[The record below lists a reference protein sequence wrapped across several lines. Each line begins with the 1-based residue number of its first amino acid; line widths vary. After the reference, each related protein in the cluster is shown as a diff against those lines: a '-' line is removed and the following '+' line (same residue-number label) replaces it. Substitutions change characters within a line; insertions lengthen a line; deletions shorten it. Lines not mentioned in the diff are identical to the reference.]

1 MRSSILILFICIAFN
16 KTGKAQ
22 VVVPSGEFRNIVS
35 KDFLANNYSSKFYN
49 ELYTYQIQLD
59 NGVQIVYTFSIND
72 FGSFK
77 SRVTGAK
84 LMVRWLNNKN
94 YVVNKEYSV
103 KQFINKAD
111 SNILVLHPE
120 RSYWA
125 KGSFEDEHTVNFKTR
140 KNGVEY
146 DIKLTLYDIFPGV
159 IWDDGVFKI
168 KGNDFGIKMLIP
180 HAKVKGYVSINGEK
194 VLASGS
200 GMMDLTYQKNL
211 PSKFLKKGYRIKSGD
226 EKNGIV
232 LNLYTVKHK
241 GKLIPFGYGLK
252 FRNGVQEYIT
262 PNSIEFIDKKHTHGI
277 KFDTEFNVELSD
289 STNLEFKLVEKF
301 NSYSILDELGGIRKT
316 IAKWVLR
323 GEAIEING
331 IAEINNKPGYFTF
344 LVIK

>member
-1 MRSSILILFICIAFN
+1 MRSLILILFICIALN
-16 KTGKAQ
+16 KTGEAQ
-22 VVVPSGEFRNIVS
+22 VIVPSGEFRTIVS

-84 LMVRWLNNKN
+84 LMVRWLDNKN

-125 KGSFEDEHTVNFKTR
+125 KGSFEDEHTLNFKTR

-146 DIKLTLYDIFPGV
+146 DIKLILYDIFPGV
-159 IWDDGVFKI
+159 IWGDGVFKI
-168 KGNDFGIKMLIP
+168 KGNDFGIKMLIS

-200 GMMDLTYQKNL
+200 SMMDLTYQKNL

-232 LNLYTVKHK
+232 LNLYTVKHN
-241 GKLIPFGYGLK
+241 GKDIPFGYGLK
-252 FRNGVQEYIT
+252 FINGVQKYIT
-262 PNSIEFIDKKHTHGI
+262 PKNIELLEKKKKDGI
-277 KFDTEFNVELSD
+277 EYDTEFNVQLAD
-289 STNLEFKLVEKF
+289 NTYIKFKLIEKF

-316 IAKWVLR
+316 IAKRVLR

-331 IAEINNKPGYFTF
+331 IAEINNTPGFFTF